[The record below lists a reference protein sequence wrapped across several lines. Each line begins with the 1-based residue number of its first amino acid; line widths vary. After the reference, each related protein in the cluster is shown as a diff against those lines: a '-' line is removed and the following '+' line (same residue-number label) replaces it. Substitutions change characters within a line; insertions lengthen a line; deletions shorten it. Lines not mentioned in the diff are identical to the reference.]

1 MRHVPDNQLLSGL
14 AQVRY
19 CVVDQFQQLS
29 YNALRTIQL
38 QLLPHTC
45 NQNHTSGSSSDWKK
59 REELPLLLLCREI
72 GSLVSTDC
80 SRSGLAWGSAGRATG
95 DQNSKV
101 MGSNPTLVT
110 VFLCPWGGLFF
121 FVGLTL
127 RWRNSEISQHR
138 NLLLKNHWRENN
150 WVRLLEISTWCM
162 LNEVPL
168 CTSKTL
174 SERLLGIRFCQQM
187 DEHNRNRRWSLFCCC

>member
-1 MRHVPDNQLLSGL
+1 MLRCFYISCSPFFLGGRGKSCPYPIYWGRVRHVPDNQLLSGL

-19 CVVDQFQQLS
+19 YVVDQFQQLS

-59 REELPLLLLCREI
+59 REELPLLLLWREI

-80 SRSGLAWGSAGRATG
+80 SRCGLAWGSAGRATG

-127 RWRNSEISQHR
+127 RWHNLGISQHR
-138 NLLLKNHWRENN
+138 NLPLKATE
-150 WVRLLEISTWCM
+150 
-162 LNEVPL
+162 
-168 CTSKTL
+168 
-174 SERLLGIRFCQQM
+174 ERAIEFGCW
-187 DEHNRNRRWSLFCCC
+187 N